1 VIATRVGTI
10 QCASKGMI
18 VEMIGKQAHAATPQD
33 GINPSLALCHLAEY
47 SQEVLKDPKFKS
59 FILAT
64 IVQMD
69 IGEHEAFGMS
79 ASHGRLLLTIRAED
93 EAELDELQA
102 MMEAKAKE
110 LAAAEGLEVKFEYR
124 DEFPM
129 TRNTQ
134 EGYDKVKKAVEACGY
149 EFYDVP
155 EPRRGSED
163 MGHFLKMVPGCHYY
177 VSFGPDFP
185 AIHTEK
191 YDFPDEGIERIV
203 NVDMALIAGE

>member
-1 VIATRVGTI
+1 
-10 QCASKGMI
+10 
-18 VEMIGKQAHAATPQD
+18 
-33 GINPSLALCHLAEY
+33 
-47 SQEVLKDPKFKS
+47 
-59 FILAT
+59 
-64 IVQMD
+64 MD
-69 IGEHEAFGMS
+69 VGEHEAFGMS
-79 ASHGRLLLTIRAED
+79 ASHGKLLLTIRAED

-110 LAAAEGLEVKFEYR
+110 LAAAEGLEVNFEYR

-129 TRNTQ
+129 TRNSQ

-163 MGHFLKMVPGCHYY
+163 MGHYLKMVPGCHYY

-185 AIHTEK
+185 AIHTEP

-203 NVDMALIAGE
+203 NVNMALIAGE